1 MSLGPPE
8 PLGAAVLSPPRIDR
22 SATWAMLGGAVLISS
37 TSAFVRLAEV
47 APTIS
52 AFYRMLFGGLMLL
65 MLLRAVGAPWRPR
78 LMILLA
84 LALPAFAFAIDLM
97 MWHRSIHLIGP
108 GLATLIGNLQVF
120 FMALAGVL
128 LFRERLH
135 LQFVVGV
142 LLAFA
147 GLWLLVGRSW
157 SAVGDGYQWGVWLG
171 VLTALAYAI
180 YMLSFRRIQ
189 QRVPAASSM
198 YLLCW
203 CSLLCAVLLCA
214 VGAVEGSSFVIPDA
228 GSWAALLGLALFG
241 QVLGWLLI
249 SYALPRLDASMVG
262 LLLLLQPLL
271 AFGVDVLLFG
281 RVTDLL
287 DWTGLLL
294 SALGI
299 FIGSQRSAPPLAR
312 GQGS

>member
-1 MSLGPPE
+1 
-8 PLGAAVLSPPRIDR
+8 
-22 SATWAMLGGAVLISS
+22 
-37 TSAFVRLAEV
+37 
-47 APTIS
+47 
-52 AFYRMLFGGLMLL
+52 
-65 MLLRAVGAPWRPR
+65 
-78 LMILLA
+78 
-84 LALPAFAFAIDLM
+84 
-97 MWHRSIHLIGP
+97 
-108 GLATLIGNLQVF
+108 
-120 FMALAGVL
+120 
-128 LFRERLH
+128 
-135 LQFVVGV
+135 
-142 LLAFA
+142 
-147 GLWLLVGRSW
+147 
-157 SAVGDGYQWGVWLG
+157 
-171 VLTALAYAI
+171 
-180 YMLSFRRIQ
+180 MLSFRRIQ

-203 CSLLCAVLLCA
+203 CSLLSALMLGMA
-214 VGAVEGSSFVIPDA
+214 GAVEGSSFVIPDA

-299 FIGSQRSAPPLAR
+299 FIGSQRGAPSLVR
-312 GQGS
+312 GKDT

>member
-1 MSLGPPE
+1 
-8 PLGAAVLSPPRIDR
+8 VI
-22 SATWAMLGGAVLISS
+22 
-37 TSAFVRLAEV
+37 
-47 APTIS
+47 
-52 AFYRMLFGGLMLL
+52 
-65 MLLRAVGAPWRPR
+65 
-78 LMILLA
+78 
-84 LALPAFAFAIDLM
+84 
-97 MWHRSIHLIGP
+97 
-108 GLATLIGNLQVF
+108 
-120 FMALAGVL
+120 
-128 LFRERLH
+128 
-135 LQFVVGV
+135 GV

-157 SAVGDGYQWGVWLG
+157 SAVGVGYQWGVWLG
-171 VLTALAYAI
+171 VLTALAYAV

-203 CSLLCAVLLCA
+203 CSLLCALMLGMA
-214 VGAVEGSSFVIPDA
+214 GAVEGVSFVIPDV
-228 GSWAALLGLALFG
+228 GSLAALLGLALFG

-271 AFGVDVLLFG
+271 AFGVDVLLFE
-281 RVTDLL
+281 RATDLL

-299 FIGSQRSAPPLAR
+299 FIGSQRGAPPLVR
-312 GQGS
+312 GQNA